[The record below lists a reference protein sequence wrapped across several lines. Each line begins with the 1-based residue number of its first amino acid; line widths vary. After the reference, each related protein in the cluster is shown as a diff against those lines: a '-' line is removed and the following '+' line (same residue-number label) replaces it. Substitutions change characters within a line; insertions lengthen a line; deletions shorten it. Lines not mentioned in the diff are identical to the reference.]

1 MTPEPPPL
9 KQMLHLVD
17 RAERGVILPAEAA
30 QLRIAIRALYAR
42 AYPQPKEA
50 AA

>member
-1 MTPEPPPL
+1 MTDDL
-9 KQMLHLVD
+9 TRLLHLVD

-30 QLRIAIRALYAR
+30 QLRAAIRDLHEQAR
-42 AYPQPKEA
+42 NQQQGA